1 MKMTAALSALL
12 LATACG
18 TQQPLSAVEIRAAM
32 PRSAVVN
39 VNAPDP
45 GAPAGAFRLSSA
57 RLAEGSV
64 VAAGNV
70 VKAPTAVLSYVF
82 ATTINAGV
90 FWALAPVAWF
100 VDVVPPTRCDHD
112 SCTWGP
118 GSKPSE
124 LNDWKLVV
132 SRAGD
137 GYDWTLSARPK
148 SSAAAPFTAVLS
160 GRAYPGSLPGRGHGS
175 FHADFDG
182 AWAAL
187 DHAAGE
193 AQQDFGSLAVDYDA
207 RGGVKINATFLGA
220 RNNDAPGV
228 TTAIAY
234 PNRTNAVYAFAAE
247 PAGAAGDLQLG
258 FRNTGYAAGNAGA
271 IDLATKTLHT
281 RWKSAGGRGDL
292 VITAPAPDN
301 TSVAFSQCW
310 DGAPDYGM
318 TFDGTRAAGDPLRGD
333 PALCAYADAL
343 PVTIVVP

>member
-1 MKMTAALSALL
+1 MKKIAALSALL

-18 TQQPLSAVEIRAAM
+18 AQKPLTAAEIRAAM

-45 GAPAGAFRLSSA
+45 GGPAGAGLLVSP
-57 RLAEGSV
+57 RLAEGSS

-70 VKAPTAVLSYVF
+70 VKAPVAVISYVF

-100 VDVVPPTRCDHD
+100 VDVVPPTHCDHD

-118 GSKPSE
+118 GSQASE

-132 SRAGD
+132 TRAGD
-137 GYDWTLSARPK
+137 GYDWALSAKPK
-148 SSAAAPFTAVLS
+148 SSATAPFTAVLS
-160 GRAYPGSLPGRGHGS
+160 GHADPGSLPGRGHGS

-187 DHAAGE
+187 DHAAG
-193 AQQDFGSLAVDYDA
+193 ATQQDFGSLAIDYDA
-207 RGGVKINATFLGA
+207 RGGVKIDATFLGA
-220 RNNDAPGV
+220 RNNDDPGA
-228 TTAIAY
+228 TTSAAY
-234 PNRTNAVYAFAAE
+234 PNRTNAVYAFAAD
-247 PAGAAGDLQLG
+247 PAGVAGDLQLG
-258 FRNTGYAAGNAGA
+258 FRNVGYLAGNAGA

-281 RWKSAGGRGDL
+281 RWKTAGGRGDL
-292 VITAPAPDN
+292 VVTAPAPDN
-301 TSVAFSQCW
+301 TSFSFSQCW

-318 TFDGTRAAGDPLRGD
+318 TFDGTKAAGDPLRGD
-333 PALCAYADAL
+333 PALCVYTDAL

>member
-1 MKMTAALSALL
+1 MKKIAALSALL

-18 TQQPLSAVEIRAAM
+18 TQQPLTAAEIRAAM
-32 PRSAVVN
+32 PRSAVVK
-39 VNAPDP
+39 VDAPDP
-45 GAPAGAFRLSSA
+45 GAPAGVVQLSSA
-57 RLAEGSV
+57 NRAEGNS

-70 VKAPTAVLSYVF
+70 VKAPIAVVSYHF

-90 FWALAPVAWF
+90 SWALVPVAWF

-112 SCTWGP
+112 ACTWGP
-118 GSKPSE
+118 GSQAGE

-132 SRAGD
+132 TRVGD
-137 GYDWTLSARPK
+137 GYDWALSGKPK
-148 SSAAAPFTAVLS
+148 SSASAPFTAVLS
-160 GRAYPGSLPGRGHGS
+160 GHADPGALPGRGHGS

-207 RGGVKINATFLGA
+207 RGGVKIDATFLGA
-220 RNNDAPGV
+220 RNNDDPGAP
-228 TTAIAY
+228 TATGY
-234 PNRTNAVYAFAAE
+234 PNRTNAVYAFAAD

-258 FRNTGYAAGNAGA
+258 FRNTGYAAGHAAA
-271 IDLATKTLHT
+271 IDLSTKTLHT
-281 RWKSAGGRGDL
+281 RWKAAGGRGD
-292 VITAPAPDN
+292 VVVKAPAPDN
-301 TSVAFSQCW
+301 SAFAFSQCW

-318 TFDGTRAAGDPLRGD
+318 TFDGTKAAGDPLRGD
-333 PALCAYADAL
+333 AGLCVYTDAL